1 MSPIN
6 GHGLAVG
13 QHSHVV
19 PVHLVVAE
27 RRPAVDARLLDEL
40 LEGPALRRG
49 KQLVARVRVVEGD
62 LARRLRLVL
71 EEASLLPVARELRVV
86 PVEIADAVRG
96 LRVTIP
102 AQVLLD
108 GRRGR
113 ACVACGL
120 GGRASDACARLR
132 SRRRRR
138 GGACERLGRRRRL
151 VAIDATEVSQKMHA
165 VNNTVRLGL
174 HDVFRAHHRARILIS
189 VRT

>member
-13 QHSHVV
+13 QHADVV
-19 PVHLVVAE
+19 PVHLIIPK

-40 LEGPALRRG
+40 LEASPFGRREE
-49 KQLVARVRVVEGD
+49 LVARVRVVKRN
-62 LARRLRLVL
+62 LARRLGLLL
-71 EEASLLPVARELRVV
+71 EEGRLLPVAGKFRVV
-86 PVEIADAVRG
+86 PVEVADAVGR
-96 LRVTIP
+96 LRVAVP

-108 GRRGR
+108 GRGRR
-113 ACVACGL
+113 ACVVCGL
-120 GGRASDACARLR
+120 GGRAADACARLR

-165 VNNTVRLGL
+165 VNNTVRLRL
-174 HDVFRAHHRARILIS
+174 HDVLRAHHGARILIS